1 MRPKPALPAD
11 AAALRRRA
19 EARLG
24 ERSSPRR
31 SVPAARKRDAETR
44 RLLQELQVHQ
54 VELEMQNAQLQ
65 EARDRVEA
73 LLEKYT
79 DLYDFAPVG
88 YFSLDEHARIV
99 EANLAGAALVQ
110 VERSLLLGRRL
121 TRFLAPASRAQFLP
135 LLEGVFAGRGN
146 VVCES
151 SLLKADGS
159 TFWAN
164 LHASLAAS
172 PDGPGRRCRVAVSDL
187 TVLKQAEQA
196 HHRIETLAAANRELR
211 QEIVRREA
219 VEAALRRSEQKHR
232 RLLKQ
237 AHRLQEQLR
246 RLSHGILQAQ
256 EDERKRISREL
267 HDDITQTLV
276 GINMHLETLT
286 RQATVNPTL
295 LKARV
300 ARTQRVVEKLL
311 NILHQFARELRP
323 TALDDLGLTVTL
335 RSLLKD
341 FMKRTGIR
349 VRFSTSADV
358 EQLDNS
364 RLTVL
369 YRVVQSALANVAEH
383 AHASQVK
390 VSLRRRADEVRLEI
404 SDNGRS
410 FSVARVFQARRHKHL
425 GLLGMR
431 ERVEMVGGHFTV
443 ESAPGRGTTIRAEV
457 PFGHGGRA

>member
-1 MRPKPALPAD
+1 MSQISHNPMDAD
-11 AAALRRRA
+11 TLRRRA
-19 EARLG
+19 EARVG
-24 ERSSPRR
+24 RKSSPRR
-31 SVPAARKRDAETR
+31 AVSAARSRDGDTR

-65 EARDRVEA
+65 EARDRTEA

-88 YFSLDEHARIV
+88 YFSLDEQGRIV

-110 VERSLLLGRRL
+110 VERSQLLGRRL
-121 TRFLAPASRAQFLP
+121 TRFLGPNSRAGFLT

-151 SLLKADGS
+151 SLLRADGS

-164 LHASLAAS
+164 LHASLAAP

-187 TVLKQAEQA
+187 TALKQAEQA
-196 HHRIETLAAANRELR
+196 HRRIETLAATNQGLR

-219 VEAALRRSEQKHR
+219 VEAVLQVSEQKHR

-237 AHRLQEQLR
+237 AHRMQEQLR

-276 GINMHLETLT
+276 GINVHLETLT
-286 RQATVNPTL
+286 REATVNPTL

-311 NILHQFARELRP
+311 NIIQQFARELRP
-323 TALDDLGLTVTL
+323 TALDDLGLTATL

-349 VRFSTSADV
+349 VRFSTFAEV
-358 EQLDNS
+358 ELLDDL

-390 VSLRRRADEVRLEI
+390 VSIRQRGARVRLEV

-410 FSVARVFQARRHKHL
+410 FSAARVFQAKRNQHL

-431 ERVEMVGGHFTV
+431 ERVEMVGGQFTV
-443 ESAPGRGTTIRAEV
+443 ESTPGRGTTIRAEV
-457 PFGHGGRA
+457 PFGHRGRA

>member
-1 MRPKPALPAD
+1 MSQAAHNPMDAD
-11 AAALRRRA
+11 PLRRRS
-19 EARLG
+19 ETRLG
-24 ERSSPRR
+24 KRPSPRR
-31 SVPAARKRDAETR
+31 SVSVVRGRDEDTR
-44 RLLQELQVHQ
+44 RLLQELQVHH

-65 EARDRVEA
+65 EARDRTEA

-88 YFSLDEHARIV
+88 YFSLDEQGRIV
-99 EANLAGAALVQ
+99 EANLAGAALLE
-110 VERSLLLGRRL
+110 VERSQLLGRRL
-121 TRFLAPASRAQFLP
+121 TRFLAPASRTEL
-135 LLEGVFAGRGN
+135 LRSLEGVFAGRGTM
-146 VVCES
+146 VCES
-151 SLLKADGS
+151 SLLKPDGS
-159 TFWAN
+159 KFWVN
-164 LHASLAAS
+164 LHAALAS
-172 PDGPGRRCRVAVSDL
+172 STEGPERRCRVAVSDL

-196 HHRIETLAAANRELR
+196 HRRLETLAAANRELR

-219 VEAALRRSEQKHR
+219 VEAALRLSEQKHR

-246 RLSHGILQAQ
+246 HLSHGILQAQ

-276 GINMHLETLT
+276 GINVHLETLA
-286 RQATVNPTL
+286 RQAAINPTL

-311 NILHQFARELRP
+311 NIIHQFARELRP

-349 VRFSTSADV
+349 VRFSTFAEV

-390 VSLRRRADEVRLEI
+390 VSLRRRGDQVRLEI

-410 FSVARVFQARRHKHL
+410 FSAARVFQARRNKHL

-443 ESAPGRGTTIRAEV
+443 ESAPGRGTTIQAVV
-457 PFGHGGRA
+457 PFGHRGRA